1 MKKPTIEAG
10 ADPGM
15 ALRVYMIAAGLNQK
29 QLAQKVG
36 MTPASLSRKINGTR
50 EFKISEVMAIKEA
63 LGMSTDEI
71 MQIFLYG
78 KKA

>member
-10 ADPGM
+10 ADPGL
-15 ALRVYMIAAGLNQK
+15 ALKVYMIASGLNQK

-50 EFKISEVMAIKEA
+50 EFKIGEVLAIKEA
-63 LGMSTDEI
+63 LGMSAEEI
-71 MQIFLYG
+71 MQIFL
-78 KKA
+78 